1 MASSTKVVAAIEL
14 GANGVLQI
22 VIAGRNEQ
30 ELAAAND
37 RVTDVLGEIIA
48 LNKRW
53 RRLKKSDGR

>member
-1 MASSTKVVAAIEL
+1 MASSTKIVAAIEL
-14 GANGVLQI
+14 GAEGVLQI
-22 VIAGRNEQ
+22 VIAGRDKQ

-53 RRLKKSDGR
+53 QLRTEKSGR

>member
-1 MASSTKVVAAIEL
+1 MASSTKIVAAIEL
-14 GANGVLQI
+14 GAEGVLQI
-22 VIAGRNEQ
+22 VIAGRDKQ